1 MGDHMAEADE
11 DTGLGLSD
19 LRKSPKTFVQRLISR
34 DSIPTVYAVFSA
46 LAFLGNL
53 KDLSNLSQY
62 ILGHFDAAVGM
73 LAGGLSDLIGFEVSK
88 SMLLYS
94 GAVFFGLGG
103 ILALFRKEKPF
114 RNQLEVYL
122 SLLSVLLISVTF
134 VSKLEGFDYSIV
146 YEGELWVLILGYI
159 VIAFVAYAILH
170 YLLKL
175 PILLSYVLAGAVL
188 PTLVPTLIFAAQY
201 GSPGT
206 YPQIFGSFIVITALL
221 ALFALNPKRLRQVAM
236 LMVVF
241 GVLALISAPLNKVVP
256 SPDLPQMR
264 DSSPMSEP

>member
-1 MGDHMAEADE
+1 MAEAVE

-19 LRKSPKTFVQRLISR
+19 LRRSPKTFVQRLISR

-53 KDLSNLSQY
+53 KDLSGLSHY
-62 ILGHFDAAVGM
+62 ILSHFDAGVGA
-73 LAGGLSDLIGFEVSK
+73 LAGGLSHLIGFEVTK

-103 ILALFRKEKPF
+103 IWALFRKEKPF
-114 RNQLEVYL
+114 RNEVEVYL
-122 SLLSVLLISVTF
+122 SLLSILLISLAF
-134 VSKLEGFDYSIV
+134 ISKLEGFDYSVI
-146 YEGELWVLILGYI
+146 YEGELWVLVLGYI
-159 VIAFVAYAILH
+159 AIAFVAYAILR
-170 YLLKL
+170 YLIRL
-175 PILLSYVLAGAVL
+175 PALPSYLLAGAVL
-188 PTLVPTLIFAAQY
+188 PTLLPTLIFAIRY

-206 YPQIFGSFIVITALL
+206 YAQIFGTLIVMTALL

-241 GVLALISAPLNKVVP
+241 GVLALMALPLNKL
-256 SPDLPQMR
+256 LPNPQSMPA
-264 DSSPMSEP
+264 DEMTQ